1 MEEPKEDSQPM
12 ISEYKGKPV
21 MRLPLVDN
29 PSPDT
34 PWHWLAFG
42 KTKAK
47 VIVKFFDAIKKFA
60 EE

>member
-1 MEEPKEDSQPM
+1 MEEPKQEMQPE

-21 MRLPLVDN
+21 MKIPLVDE
-29 PSPDT
+29 PSPAT
-34 PWHWLAFG
+34 PWHWLTFG

-47 VIVKFFDAIKKFA
+47 AIVKFFDAIKKFA